1 MIDKILDPYII
12 FVFICITIFVNY
24 VTNEDFLSF

>member
-12 FVFICITIFVNY
+12 FVFICLTIFFY
-24 VTNEDFLSF
+24 YITNEDFLSF